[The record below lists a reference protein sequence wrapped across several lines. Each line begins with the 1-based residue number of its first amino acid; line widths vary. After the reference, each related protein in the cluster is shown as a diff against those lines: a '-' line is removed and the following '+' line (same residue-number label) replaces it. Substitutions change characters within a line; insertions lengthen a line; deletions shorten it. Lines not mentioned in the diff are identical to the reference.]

1 MAKKQDDSISVAE
14 LFRGLSERLK
24 LQAERPNI
32 YGYMPHDKQ
41 IQFHSASRRH
51 RLYIGGNRSGKTTG
65 GIAEDIMW
73 LTGRH
78 PYRKVPQG
86 GVRGRIVGVDFIQ
99 GVEKILKPEMMRW
112 VPVSDLRGNSWSD
125 AYDVQ
130 ERTLHFENG
139 SFVEFMSYDQDV
151 DKFAGTSR
159 HFVHFDEE
167 PPEDIYHE
175 CMTRLIDTAGSW
187 WMTLTPVMGMEW
199 MYDTVYLPG
208 INDPESNISVIEVDM
223 TENPYLDPNEIREYI
238 KNLPEDDVDARQH
251 GKFVRRGGVV
261 YKSFDK
267 GIHVVPSLEEVPTS
281 WELYASLDHGYNNPT
296 AWLYHGVDS
305 DGNVI
310 TFAEHYES
318 EMIVSEHAE
327 QIKLI
332 NKSIGRNPGIYVG
345 DPAIA
350 QRQAVTGTSIQT
362 EYAQNGI
369 FITLGNNDVLSGINK
384 VNTYL
389 SHDIKNGKKP
399 RWVITENCVNLIREI
414 QKYRWKTWASKK
426 SERSNNKFDVPHK
439 KDDHAVDSARYFFT
453 LMPDLT
459 PIKPIDPPP
468 PSNLG
473 FPEGRD
479 IHVPRYDKNS
489 KSGQT
494 KIDGDWFIQGAD
506 EYMGGEW

>member
-1 MAKKQDDSISVAE
+1 MARQRNDEGISVAE

-32 YGYMPHDKQ
+32 HGYVPHDKQ
-41 IQFHSASRRH
+41 IQFHSASRRN

-65 GIAEDIMW
+65 GIAEDIFW

-199 MYDTVYLPG
+199 MYDDVYLPG
-208 INDPESNISVIEVDM
+208 LTNDSNISVIEVDM
-223 TENPYLDPNEIREYI
+223 TENPYLDQNEIQEYV
-238 KNLPEDDVDARQH
+238 KNLPEDDADARIH

-261 YKSFDK
+261 YKAFEK
-267 GIHVVPSLEEVPTS
+267 KIHVVRSLEEVPTS

-305 DGNVI
+305 DGNVC

-327 QIKLI
+327 QLKLI
-332 NKSIGRNPGIYVG
+332 NKSIGRDPGIYVG

-369 FITLGNNDVLSGINK
+369 YITLGNNDVLAGINK
-384 VNTYL
+384 INSYL
-389 SHDIKNGKKP
+389 SHAPGRPP

-414 QKYRWKTWASKK
+414 QKYRWKTWSSKK

-439 KDDHAVDSARYFFT
+439 KDDHACDSARYLFS

-459 PIKPIDPPP
+459 PIRRVDAVPLPAVE
-468 PSNLG
+468 

-479 IHVPRYDKNS
+479 ITVPRFDKNS
-489 KSGQT
+489 KSGNG
-494 KIDGDWFIQGAD
+494 KMDGEWFVQGAD
-506 EYMGGEW
+506 QYMGGEW

>member
-1 MAKKQDDSISVAE
+1 MARQRNDEGISVAE

-32 YGYMPHDKQ
+32 HGYVPHDKQ
-41 IQFHSASRRH
+41 IQFHSASRRN

-65 GIAEDIMW
+65 GIAEDIFW

-199 MYDTVYLPG
+199 MYDDVYLPG
-208 INDPESNISVIEVDM
+208 LTNDSNISVIEVDM
-223 TENPYLDPNEIREYI
+223 TENPYLDQNEIQEYV
-238 KNLPEDDVDARQH
+238 KNLPEDDADARIH

-261 YKSFDK
+261 YKAFEK
-267 GIHVVPSLEEVPTS
+267 KIHVVRSLEEVPTS

-305 DGNVI
+305 DGNVC

-327 QIKLI
+327 QLKLI
-332 NKSIGRNPGIYVG
+332 NKSIGRDPGIYVG

-369 FITLGNNDVLSGINK
+369 YITLGNNDVLAGINK
-384 VNTYL
+384 INSYL
-389 SHDIKNGKKP
+389 SHAPGRPP
-399 RWVITENCVNLIREI
+399 RWVITENCTNLIREI
-414 QKYRWKTWASKK
+414 QKYRWKTWSSKK

-439 KDDHAVDSARYFFT
+439 KDDHACDSARYLFS

-459 PIKPIDPPP
+459 PIRRVDAVPLPAVE
-468 PSNLG
+468 

-479 IHVPRYDKNS
+479 ITVPRFDKNS
-489 KSGQT
+489 KSGNG
-494 KIDGDWFIQGAD
+494 KMDGEWFVQGAD
-506 EYMGGEW
+506 QYMGGEW